1 MEEDKRKKIEAR
13 LRQMIAAEK
22 SSSEESRPAEVK
34 SYNVT
39 VIRRRKGNPD
49 TQIE

>member
-1 MEEDKRKKIEAR
+1 MEEDKRKKIEAK

-22 SSSEESRPAEVK
+22 NSSEENRPAEVK
-34 SYNVT
+34 SYGAT
-39 VIRRRKGNPD
+39 VIRRRKGTPD